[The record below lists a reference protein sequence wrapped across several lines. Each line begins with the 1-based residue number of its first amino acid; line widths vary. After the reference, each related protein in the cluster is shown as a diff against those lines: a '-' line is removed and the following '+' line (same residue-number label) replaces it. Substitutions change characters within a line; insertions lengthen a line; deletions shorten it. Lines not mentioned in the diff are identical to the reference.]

1 MERSSEREGEGG
13 GKGRV
18 PTKMGGEG
26 REEES
31 WSGRESGSREK
42 ESWNGEDG
50 SGLERRGRRWETM
63 MRRGGGEREGMR
75 ETERKV

>member
-1 MERSSEREGEGG
+1 MKTGRQEKVERRWLERSSEREEEGG

-42 ESWNGEDG
+42 ES
-50 SGLERRGRRWETM
+50 
-63 MRRGGGEREGMR
+63 
-75 ETERKV
+75 